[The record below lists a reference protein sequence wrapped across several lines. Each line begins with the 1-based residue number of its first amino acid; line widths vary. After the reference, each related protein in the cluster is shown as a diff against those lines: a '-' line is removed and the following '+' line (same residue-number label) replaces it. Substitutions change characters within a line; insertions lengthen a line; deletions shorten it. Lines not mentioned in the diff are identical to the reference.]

1 MYLFG
6 SFLSQLGD
14 VISVYII
21 TNNDKTNSIEIGSND
36 AGVFFSDNPVTID
49 CKVNDTFDHLLKYQA
64 TINLQTKLFLK
75 ELFCPSCRDA
85 VVNIYKGDTCLF
97 AGFIEP
103 MTYSQAYNDVYD
115 ELSINCIDT
124 LSALQYSKYKNIGAG
139 GTIYDFVKSASQNR
153 TFYDIIKELLGSIT
167 SGIDIFGGHHI
178 RYLYDGSK
186 AIDDQ
191 QNNHY
196 IIFKQLSIHE
206 LLFLGD
212 SEDDVWEQDTVLE
225 EILRFLNLHIV
236 QYGFDF
242 YIFDWRT
249 IKDSSDIIWY
259 NLVDDSVIS
268 TIRQS
273 ELTIALN
280 NVVGTNTK
288 ISIGEVYNQL
298 RLTCDIKSI
307 ENVIESPLDENL
319 LKSPYSNKQKYMTEY
334 VNDFRDAKDF
344 SSFYNMIHG
353 LPSDNP
359 NGHITTWFVQV
370 MANKRWA
377 FGAKGTNFIDQFC
390 KNNVSQQNLPNA
402 LRDNPGCAILALGK
416 VTKNIKTDDNSP
428 VSKVD
433 MTNYLCIG
441 VNGNEIDNDE
451 VKTYPGP
458 DILKNNIPYATYNG
472 AIGGGS
478 LSPSDDT
485 TTNYIVFSG
494 SIILNP
500 IMHET
505 GAFNTINKMS
515 ESDLF
520 AKYYRSMVPSRNSD
534 HGRYYTQQFWEST
547 APSSKAISSSRDT
560 GFVPFTNEGP
570 QLYEFKYSAVG
581 DNADHISKI
590 AVLACMLIIGDKCV
604 VETGTAG
611 QISDFTWKTYKSL
624 DQCSSEDEYYQQSF
638 TLGFDPKIGDKL
650 IGTEFSM
657 QNNIDY
663 TMNIDAEGIAIPIHK
678 SDHVSG
684 DIKFIILGPV
694 NTVWDEVSRRHPTF
708 FRHTKWSSTSVP
720 LLAHVSDIL
729 FSKFEAKIYSDNGLI
744 NNSGNNDLVY
754 LSDTSEKF
762 INKKDDIKFKINSAL
777 TLQDCQQ
784 LGVTNSVKLSNPT
797 DISGIGITD
806 IYDYNF
812 KSKAKPERLY
822 INDYYNEYH
831 QPRILLS
838 QEVVDNNTNIDP
850 FRHYIHP
857 ALSDKKFFVQGINR
871 NLIEGSAELSLKEI
885 DND

>member
-6 SFLSQLGD
+6 SFVSQVGD
-14 VISVYII
+14 IISVYIV
-21 TNNDKTNSIEIGSND
+21 TDNDKTDSIEIGSND
-36 AGVFFSDNPVTID
+36 AGVFFSDDPVTID

-64 TINLQTKLFLK
+64 TINLQTKSFIK
-75 ELFCPSCRDA
+75 DLFCSSCRNA
-85 VVNIYKGDTCLF
+85 MVNIYKGDICLF

-103 MTYSQAYNDVYD
+103 MAYSQGFNEIND
-115 ELSINCIDT
+115 ELNITCIDALT
-124 LSALQYSKYKNIGAG
+124 ALQYSKYKNVGVD
-139 GTIYDFVKSASQNR
+139 GTYDTIKAASKSR
-153 TFYDIIKELLGSIT
+153 TFYDILKGLLDSVTSNFDIT
-167 SGIDIFGGHHI
+167 GGHTV

-191 QNNHY
+191 QDNHY
-196 IIFKQLSIHE
+196 NIFKQLSIHE

-212 SEDDVWEQDTVLE
+212 SEDDIWEQDTVLE
-225 EILRFLNLHIV
+225 EILKFLNLHIV

-242 YIFDWRT
+242 YIFDWKT
-249 IKDSSDIIWY
+249 IKNSDDISWH
-259 NLVDDSVIS
+259 NLIDDSAVN
-268 TIRQS
+268 TTRQTD
-273 ELTIALN
+273 LTIVLN

-288 ISIGEVYNQL
+288 ISIGEIYNQL
-298 RLTCDIKSI
+298 QLTCDIKSI
-307 ENVIESPLDENL
+307 ENIIESPLDDDL
-319 LKSPYSNKQKYMTEY
+319 LRSPYSNKQKYMTEY
-334 VNDFRDAKDF
+334 INDGRGEDAF
-344 SSFYNMIHG
+344 LSFHKMIHG
-353 LPSDNP
+353 LSSDNKD
-359 NGHITTWFVQV
+359 GHIRTWFIQA
-370 MANKRWA
+370 MANKRWI
-377 FGAKGTNFIDQFC
+377 FGAKGANFIDQYC
-390 KNNVSQQNLPNA
+390 KNNEAQQALPNA
-402 LRDNPGCAILALGK
+402 LRDNPGCAILSIGK
-416 VTKNIKTDDNSP
+416 IDKDNNTDDNSP
-428 VSKVD
+428 IPKVD
-433 MTNYLCIG
+433 MTNYLCIS
-441 VNGNEIDNDE
+441 VNGNEVDDDE
-451 VKTYPGP
+451 NNTYPSP
-458 DILKNNIPYATYNG
+458 DVIKSSIPYAIYKGT
-472 AIGGGS
+472 IGGGL
-478 LSPSDDT
+478 LSPSDDM

-494 SIILNP
+494 SIALNP

-505 GAFNTINKMS
+505 DGYNALISTTD
-515 ESDLF
+515 SDF
-520 AKYYRSMVPSRNSD
+520 VTKYYHKTVPSRNSD
-534 HGRYYTQQFWEST
+534 HGRYYTQQLWDAT
-547 APSSKAISSSRDT
+547 TPLSKPTSSSRDT
-560 GFVPFTNEGP
+560 GFIPFTNDGP

-581 DNADHISKI
+581 DRADHISKI

-611 QISDFTWKTYKSL
+611 QTSDFAWKTYKPL
-624 DQCSSEDEYYQQSF
+624 DKCSSEDEYYQQSF
-638 TLGFDPKIGDKL
+638 TLGFDPKIGDRL

-663 TMNIDAEGIAIPIHK
+663 TMNIDTEGIAIPIRK

-694 NTVWDEVSRRHPTF
+694 NTVWDEVTRRHPTF

-720 LLAHVSDIL
+720 LLAHVSNIL
-729 FSKFEAKIYSDNGLI
+729 ISKFEAKIYSDNGLI
-744 NNSGNNDLVY
+744 NNSGNNDLIY

-762 INKKDDIKFKINSAL
+762 INKKNDIKFKINSAL

-797 DISGIGITD
+797 DISGTGTTD

-822 INDYYNEYH
+822 INEYYNEYH